1 MNIHKQI
8 FPLMGVAAI
17 GGLSISSCGQDG
29 QEGKPDGRPN
39 IT

>member
-1 MNIHKQI
+1 
-8 FPLMGVAAI
+8 MGVAAI